1 MAIDVGL
8 ELATVARAYVY
19 LEKLILARAV
29 SKGNR
34 RVVGGCC
41 LLLAAK
47 ATDSKSTSYGRLLDA
62 LSASLSV
69 IKGELLDLEFAV
81 LAKLR
86 FKLQINEDQWGVHL
100 ARILNILDYSNLQ
113 EYLGERMH
121 QLWQAGNAPQE

>member
-1 MAIDVGL
+1 MGL
-8 ELATVARAYVY
+8 ELITVARAYVY
-19 LEKLILARAV
+19 LEKLIQARAV

-47 ATDSKSTSYGRLLDA
+47 ATDSKSTSYGHLLEA
-62 LSASLSV
+62 LSATLSV
-69 IKGELLDLEFAV
+69 AKADLLELEFAA

-86 FKLQINEDQWGVHL
+86 FKLQIGEDQWSVHL

-121 QLWQAGNAPQE
+121 QLWQASNASQE

>member
-1 MAIDVGL
+1 MGL

-29 SKGNR
+29 SKPNR

-62 LSASLSV
+62 LSTSLSV
-69 IKGELLDLEFAV
+69 ARDRMLELEFVV
-81 LAKLR
+81 LARLHFR
-86 FKLQINEDQWGVHL
+86 LQLGEEQWGVHL
-100 ARILNILDYSNLQ
+100 ARILNTLDYSNLQ

-121 QLWQAGNAPQE
+121 QLWQAGTAPHE